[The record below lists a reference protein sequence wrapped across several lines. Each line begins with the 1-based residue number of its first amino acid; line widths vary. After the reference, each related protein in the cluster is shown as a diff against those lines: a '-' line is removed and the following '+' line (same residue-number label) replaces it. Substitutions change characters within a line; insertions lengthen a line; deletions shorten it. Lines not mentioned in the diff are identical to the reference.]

1 MKDEKKFEAGNEIN
15 SHCLKCKDITNH
27 TIIAL
32 VDGEVAKVECNVCKG
47 RHKYRPE
54 KPVKAA
60 AAKKKPT
67 ARATAAATAKLAKLD
82 AHFDELVAGRDE
94 AVALAYSMTDTFKKN
109 DLITHPMF
117 GLGVITEIVMPNKI
131 EVLFGQETK
140 LMLCGRLQVKY

>member
-1 MKDEKKFEAGNEIN
+1 MKDEKKLEAGNEIN
-15 SHCLKCKDITNH
+15 SRCLKCKDVTNH

-54 KPVKAA
+54 IPEKATP
-60 AAKKKPT
+60 AKKKPT
-67 ARATAAATAKLAKLD
+67 ARATAAASAKLAKIE

-94 AVALAYSMTDTFKKN
+94 AVAIAYSMTDTFNKN
-109 DLITHPMF
+109 DLINHPTF
-117 GLGVITEIVMPNKI
+117 GLGVVAEIVMPNKI
-131 EVLFGQETK
+131 EVVFRLETK